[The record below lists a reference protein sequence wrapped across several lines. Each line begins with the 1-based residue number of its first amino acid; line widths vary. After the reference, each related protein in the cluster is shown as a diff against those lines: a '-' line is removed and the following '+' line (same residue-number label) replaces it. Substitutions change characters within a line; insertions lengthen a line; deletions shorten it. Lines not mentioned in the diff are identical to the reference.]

1 MKNQSIIKYA
11 EPLQPTTSDTP
22 TPCGTQVLLKVTHCG
37 VCHSDV
43 HLHDGYF
50 DLGGGN
56 KLDISSGRELP
67 FTLGH
72 EIEGEIIGLGEEAVG
87 VSIGDQVVAF
97 PWIGCG
103 ECAICKRGDENLC
116 DNNMG
121 MVLGINTQGGFSDHV
136 IVPHPKYL
144 LGYEGVSAGLAA
156 TYMCSGLTAY
166 SAMKKIGQPT
176 KDDKVLIIG
185 LGGVG
190 MMGLQFYQA
199 LFGQYPLGADV
210 DNEKLT
216 EANRAGVS
224 AVYNPKE
231 PNSIRELMADTD
243 GGVYAVVDFVGS
255 ESSFA
260 FANKAIKIGGKIIV
274 VGLFGGAMSM
284 PLPMIPLRSIT
295 IMGSFVG
302 NLQESKEMMALVQAG
317 KVAPIP
323 IEERDMADANRTL
336 DDLRAGNI
344 VGRVVLS
351 P

>member
-1 MKNQSIIKYA
+1 MKSESIIKYA
-11 EPLQPTTSDTP
+11 EPLQQTITDTP
-22 TPCGTQVLLKVTHCG
+22 IPSGTQVLLKIAHCG

-56 KLDISSGRELP
+56 KLDVRAGRELP

-72 EIEGEIIGLGEEAVG
+72 EIEGEVIGLGEKVTG
-87 VSIGDQVVAF
+87 VKIGDQVVVY

-103 ECAICKRGDENLC
+103 ECAICKHGDENLC

-121 MVLGINTQGGFSDHV
+121 MVLGVNAQGGFSDHV

-144 LGYEGVSAGLAA
+144 LNYDGVSSGLAA

-166 SAMKKIGQPT
+166 SAMKKIGQP
-176 KDDKVLIIG
+176 KNDDKVLVVG

-190 MMGLQFYQA
+190 MMGLQFARA
-199 LFGQYPLGADV
+199 LFGNYPLGADV
-210 DNEKLT
+210 DDAKLE
-216 EANRAGVS
+216 EASRAGAS
-224 AVYNPKE
+224 AVYDPKE
-231 PNSIRELMADTD
+231 PNAIRNLMADTG
-243 GGVYAVVDFVGS
+243 GGVFAAVDFVGS
-255 ESSFA
+255 ESSFE
-260 FANKAIKIGGKIIV
+260 FANKAVKKGGKIIV
-274 VGLFGGAMSM
+274 VGLFGGALSM

-302 NLQESKEMMALVQAG
+302 NLQESKEMMALVQAD
-317 KVAPIP
+317 KIAPIP
-323 IEERDMADANRTL
+323 IEERDMTDANRTL

-344 VGRVVLS
+344 VGRVVLK

>member
-1 MKNQSIIKYA
+1 MKSQSIINYA
-11 EPLQPTTSDTP
+11 EPLQQTVAETP
-22 TPCGTQVLLKVTHCG
+22 TPCGTQVLLKITHCG

-56 KLDISSGRELP
+56 KLDVRPGRDLP

-72 EIEGEIIGLGEEAVG
+72 EIEGEIVGLGEEATGVG
-87 VSIGDQVVAF
+87 IGDQVVAF

-103 ECAICKRGDENLC
+103 ECAICQRGNENLC
-116 DNNMG
+116 DNNAG
-121 MVLGINTQGGFSDHV
+121 MVLGVNAQGGFSDYV
-136 IVPHPKYL
+136 IVAHPKYL
-144 LGYEGVSAGLAA
+144 LNYEGVSAGLAA

-166 SAMKKIGQPT
+166 SAMKKVGQPT
-176 KDDKVLIIG
+176 NNEKVLIIG

-190 MMGLQFYQA
+190 MMAVQFAKA

-210 DNEKLT
+210 DNEKLK
-216 EANRAGVS
+216 EASSAGAT

-231 PNSIRELMADTD
+231 SDAIRELMTDTG
-243 GGVYAVVDFVGS
+243 GGVCAVVDFVGS

-260 FANKAIKIGGKIIV
+260 FANRAVKKGGKIIV

-284 PLPMIPLRSIT
+284 PLPMIPLRALT

-302 NLQESKEMMALVQAG
+302 NLQEAKEMMALVQAG

-323 IEERDMADANRTL
+323 IEERAMKDANRTL

-344 VGRVVLS
+344 VGRVVLK

>member
-1 MKNQSIIKYA
+1 MKSQSIIKYA
-11 EPLQPTTSDTP
+11 EPLQQTIADTSI
-22 TPCGTQVLLKVTHCG
+22 PCGTQVLLKITHCG

-50 DLGGGN
+50 DLGGDN
-56 KLDISSGRELP
+56 KLDVRAGRELP

-72 EIEGEIIGLGEEAVG
+72 EIEGEVIGLGEEATG
-87 VSIGDQVVAF
+87 INIGDQVVAF

-103 ECAICKRGDENLC
+103 KCAICKRGDENLC
-116 DNNMG
+116 DNNAG
-121 MVLGINTQGGFSDHV
+121 MVLGVNAQGGFSDHV

-144 LGYEGVSAGLAA
+144 LDYNGVSAGLAA

-166 SAMKKIGQPT
+166 SAMKKVGQPSNH
-176 KDDKVLIIG
+176 DKILIVG

-190 MMGLQFYQA
+190 MMGLQFSQA
-199 LFGQYPLGADV
+199 LFGQYPIGADV
-210 DNEKLT
+210 DDKKLK
-216 EANRAGVS
+216 EASRAGAS

-231 PNSIRELMADTD
+231 PNAIRELMADTD

-260 FANKAIKIGGKIIV
+260 FANKAVKKGGKIIV

-284 PLPMIPLRSIT
+284 PLPMIPLRSMT

-302 NLQESKEMMALVQAG
+302 NLQEAKEMMVLVQAG

-323 IEERDMADANRTL
+323 IEDREMKDANRTL

-344 VGRVVLS
+344 VGRVVLK

>member
-1 MKNQSIIKYA
+1 MKSQSMINYA
-11 EPLQPTTSDTP
+11 EPLQETIEETP
-22 TPCGTQVLLKVTHCG
+22 TPSGTQVLLKITHCG

-50 DLGGGN
+50 NLGGGN
-56 KLDISSGRELP
+56 KLDVRSGRELP

-72 EIEGEIIGLGEEAVG
+72 EIEGEIIGLGEDAQG
-87 VSIGDQVVAF
+87 VSIGDKVVAY

-103 ECAICKRGDENLC
+103 ECSICQRGDENLC
-116 DNNMG
+116 DNNSG
-121 MVLGINTQGGFSDHV
+121 MVLGVNAQGGFSDHV
-136 IVPHPKYL
+136 IVPHSKYL
-144 LGYEGVSAGLAA
+144 LKYDGVPTGLAA

-190 MMGLQFYQA
+190 MMGIQLFHA
-199 LFGQYPLGADV
+199 LFEQYPLGADV
-210 DNEKLT
+210 DEEKLA
-216 EANRAGVS
+216 EANRAGVP
-224 AVYNPKE
+224 ATYNPKD
-231 PNSIRELMADTD
+231 PNAIRELMSDTK

-260 FANKAIKIGGKIIV
+260 FANKAVKKGGKIII
-274 VGLFGGAMSM
+274 VGLFGGSLSM
-284 PLPMIPLRSIT
+284 PIPIIPMRSIT

-323 IEERDMADANRTL
+323 IEQRDMTEANQTL
-336 DDLRAGNI
+336 DDLRDGKI
-344 VGRVVLS
+344 VGRVVLT